1 MLLGKQ
7 LLRFSEIMEAEH
19 VKSMTSVDN
28 GAMAGIMKAED
39 VAVYDIT

>member
-1 MLLGKQ
+1 MSIWNLPALAVGESSSKP
-7 LLRFSEIMEAEH
+7 LC
-19 VKSMTSVDN
+19 VDN